1 MATLFR
7 GGTDWTF
14 DDLQAFDRA
23 IAEVA
28 HGEFGL
34 DTYANQI
41 EVISTEQM
49 LDAYASGGM
58 PVSYPHWS
66 KGKEFIRNEQA
77 YRRGARGLAYELVI
91 NSNPCIAYLMEE
103 NSAPLQALVIAHACY
118 GHNAFFKGNYLFRKW
133 TDADAIVDA
142 MVEARRHVMA
152 CEQKYGIDA
161 VEDVL
166 DACHALMDY
175 TVERNGPRAPASR
188 QRTMHDA
195 ERAQARARSEWE
207 RWDPL
212 WRTVPQLAAG
222 PRSDKKRVAEA
233 AAPTQTT
240 FPSEPVENLLGFVE
254 EHAPRMDDWKREL
267 VRIVREMGQYFYPQT
282 QTKLMNEGYATFWH
296 YTILNRLYDKG
307 MADDAFMLE
316 FLHVHTNVVTQ
327 RGYDQPGYGG
337 MNPYALGLAIFQ
349 DIRRICERPTAEDR
363 EWFPQLAGS
372 DWVGAVDFA
381 MRNYKDE
388 SFVMQYLS
396 PKVMREL
403 RLFAVADHRA
413 NDFLEIEAIHDDS
426 GYRRLR
432 KRLAAQYDRDAT
444 MPNIQVMSF
453 DRDGDRS
460 LVVRYTMNRMRPL
473 NDDYKRVA
481 QYLADLWGFRVR
493 FEFEADERSRFYEHF
508 DPSH

>member
-1 MATLFR
+1 MLFR

-14 DDLQAFDRA
+14 DKLQAFDQA

-49 LDAYASGGM
+49 LDAYASGGL
-58 PVSYPHWS
+58 PISYPHWS

-77 YRRGARGLAYELVI
+77 YRKGARGLAYELVI

-142 MVEARRHVMA
+142 MVEARRHVME
-152 CEQKYGIDA
+152 CERRYGIEA

-166 DACHALMDY
+166 DACHSLMDY
-175 TVERNGPRAPASR
+175 TVERSGSLPMPSEQRAV
-188 QRTMHDA
+188 HEA
-195 ERAQARARSEWE
+195 ERAQMRQRSAWE

-212 WRTVPQLAAG
+212 WSTVPQRAAK
-222 PRSDKKRVAEA
+222 PDA
-233 AAPTQTT
+233 ASQPQASQAA
-240 FPSEPVENLLGFVE
+240 FPAEPVENLLGFVE
-254 EHAPRMDDWKREL
+254 EHAPRIDPWKREL
-267 VRIVREMGQYFYPQT
+267 VRIVRQLGQYFYPQT
-282 QTKLMNEGYATFWH
+282 QTKLMNEGFATFWH

-307 MADDAFMLE
+307 LADDAFMLE
-316 FLHVHTNVVTQ
+316 VLHIHTNVVTQ
-327 RGYDQPGYGG
+327 RGYDQPGYSG
-337 MNPYALGLAIFQ
+337 MNPYALGLAIFR
-349 DIRRICERPTAEDR
+349 DIRRICEDPTAEDR
-363 EWFPQLAGS
+363 EWFPQMAGT

-388 SFVMQYLS
+388 SFVTQYLS
-396 PKVMREL
+396 PRVIRDL

-413 NDFLEIEAIHDDS
+413 NDYLEIDSIHDER
-426 GYRRLR
+426 GYRRVRRL
-432 KRLAAQYDRDAT
+432 LAAQYDRDV
-444 MPNIQVMSF
+444 MLPNMQVVAF

-460 LVVRYTMNRMRPL
+460 LVVRYTMSRMRPL
-473 NDDYKRVA
+473 ADDYKRVA
-481 QYLADLWGFRVR
+481 QSLANLWGFRVR
-493 FEFEADERSRFYEHF
+493 FEFEADAKSRFYEHF
-508 DPSH
+508 DPVR